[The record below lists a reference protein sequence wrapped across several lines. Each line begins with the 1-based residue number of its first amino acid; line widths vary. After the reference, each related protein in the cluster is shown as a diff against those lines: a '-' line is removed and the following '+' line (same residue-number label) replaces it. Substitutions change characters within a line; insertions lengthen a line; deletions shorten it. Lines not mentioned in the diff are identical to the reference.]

1 MAPTTIQIAEA
12 FKAFDCDKGFL
23 HGYEQM
29 YGFLFEKTGTPATL
43 LEIGFR
49 RGKSAAAWAQLF
61 PVTELTFVEM
71 QPRDDVIPEALGM
84 NVIVANSTLRTIAQ
98 KVGKTFDVIID
109 DGDHRPDSQWQTFTR
124 LVDNWKK
131 AYVIEDVVGTENMQL
146 LRRRLVA
153 AGYRDIHTFTSKLKD
168 GIVRVQGEDVPQTF
182 YSIVVFPKPNA

>member
-1 MAPTTIQIAEA
+1 MAPSTIEIAEA

-29 YGFLFEKTGTPATL
+29 YGSVFEKTGTPLTL

-49 RGKSAAAWAQLF
+49 RGKSAAAWARLF

-71 QPRDDVIPEALGM
+71 HPRVDVIDEAKGM
-84 NVIVANSTLRTIAQ
+84 NVIVANSTLRSIAQ
-98 KVGKTFDVIID
+98 KVGKTFDIIID

-124 LVDNWKK
+124 LADNWSK
-131 AYVIEDVVGTENMQL
+131 AYVIEDVVGTDNMQL

-153 AGYRDIHTFTSKLKD
+153 AGYRNIHTFTSKLKD
-168 GIVRVQGEDVPQTF
+168 GIVRTQGEDVPTTF
-182 YSIVVFPKPNA
+182 YSIVVYPKT